1 MKDIRSLTFALAVA
15 AIALAV
21 ANPAAAEQG
30 CSDGY
35 KPTPTQ
41 NGIECRPI
49 PGLYKGSGGGAAP
62 QVRWEERWGAI
73 VMDAASGMT
82 GIGGGQRT
90 EEAAI
95 QSATAMCQ
103 RKGGKNCRVD
113 ITYSNQCG
121 ALAWGSNH
129 AVSARGRTL
138 EIASKYAID
147 ACEKTTGKKCEV
159 FFSDCSL
166 PVRVQ

>member
-1 MKDIRSLTFALAVA
+1 MELNAGRFPSCTEDR
-15 AIALAV
+15 
-21 ANPAAAEQG
+21 AEE
-30 CSDGY
+30 
-35 KPTPTQ
+35 P
-41 NGIECRPI
+41 
-49 PGLYKGSGGGAAP
+49 P

-82 GIGGGQRT
+82 GIGGSQPT

-95 QSATAMCQ
+95 QTATAMCQ
-103 RKGGKNCRVD
+103 RKGRQKLPRRHHLFQ
-113 ITYSNQCG
+113 SMRRPR
-121 ALAWGSNH
+121 LGSNH

>member
-1 MKDIRSLTFALAVA
+1 MPAGSRAVQRIGRRS
-15 AIALAV
+15 
-21 ANPAAAEQG
+21 
-30 CSDGY
+30 
-35 KPTPTQ
+35 
-41 NGIECRPI
+41 R
-49 PGLYKGSGGGAAP
+49 P

-82 GIGGGQRT
+82 GIGGSQPT

-95 QSATAMCQ
+95 QTATAMCQ
-103 RKGGKNCRVD
+103 RKGGKSCRVD

-121 ALAWGSNH
+121 ASPGAAIMPSRPVGGRWKSHPSTPSTH
-129 AVSARGRTL
+129 A
-138 EIASKYAID
+138 
-147 ACEKTTGKKCEV
+147 KTTGKKCEV

>member
-1 MKDIRSLTFALAVA
+1 MPAGSRAVQRIGRRS
-15 AIALAV
+15 
-21 ANPAAAEQG
+21 
-30 CSDGY
+30 
-35 KPTPTQ
+35 
-41 NGIECRPI
+41 R
-49 PGLYKGSGGGAAP
+49 P

-82 GIGGGQRT
+82 GIGGSQPT

-95 QSATAMCQ
+95 QTATAMCQ
-103 RKGGKNCRVD
+103 RKGGKVAASTSPIQSMRRPR
-113 ITYSNQCG
+113 
-121 ALAWGSNH
+121 LGSNH

>member
-1 MKDIRSLTFALAVA
+1 MKDVRTFTFALAVVA
-15 AIALAV
+15 VMLAL

-30 CSDGY
+30 CADGY

-41 NGIECRPI
+41 NGVECRPV
-49 PGLYKGSGGGAAP
+49 PGLYRGSGAGAAP

-82 GIGGGQRT
+82 GIGGSQPT

-95 QSATAMCQ
+95 QAATAMCQ

-121 ALAWGSNH
+121 ALAWGSSH

-138 EIASKYAID
+138 EIASKFAID

-166 PVRVQ
+166 PVRAQ

>member
-1 MKDIRSLTFALAVA
+1 MKDVRTFTFALAVVA
-15 AIALAV
+15 VMLAL

-30 CSDGY
+30 CADGC

-41 NGIECRPI
+41 NGVECRPV
-49 PGLYKGSGGGAAP
+49 PGLYRGSGGAAP
-62 QVRWEERWGAI
+62 GPLGGTLGAI

-82 GIGGGQRT
+82 GIGGSQPT

-95 QSATAMCQ
+95 QAATAMCQ

-121 ALAWGSNH
+121 ALAWGSSH

-138 EIASKYAID
+138 EIASSSPSTPA
-147 ACEKTTGKKCEV
+147 KTTGKKCEV

-166 PVRVQ
+166 PVRAQ

>member
-1 MKDIRSLTFALAVA
+1 MELNAGRFPSCTEDR
-15 AIALAV
+15 
-21 ANPAAAEQG
+21 AEE
-30 CSDGY
+30 
-35 KPTPTQ
+35 P
-41 NGIECRPI
+41 
-49 PGLYKGSGGGAAP
+49 P

-82 GIGGGQRT
+82 GIGGSQPT

-95 QSATAMCQ
+95 QTATAMCQ
-103 RKGGKNCRVD
+103 RKGGKSCRVD

-147 ACEKTTGKKCEV
+147 ACEKTTGKCEV
-159 FFSDCSL
+159 FFSIAACRCGSSSQVGPRVNHGAIVCSRFL
-166 PVRVQ
+166 PPLKPHGCPRSGRVHISGHNKG